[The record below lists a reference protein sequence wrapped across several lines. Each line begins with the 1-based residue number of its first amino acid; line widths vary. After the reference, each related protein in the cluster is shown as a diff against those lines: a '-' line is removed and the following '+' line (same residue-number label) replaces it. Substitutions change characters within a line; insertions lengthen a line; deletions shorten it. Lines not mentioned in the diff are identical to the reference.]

1 MTDRYRIKPGTSVNL
16 RHCDAGDTSAFEGPK
31 QQAEAVVSGKSQ
43 ELDVL
48 QELLYAEHQH
58 RLLIVLQGMDTSGK
72 DSTIRRVFQY
82 VDPLGVRVA
91 SFKAPSLEEQ
101 SYDYL
106 WRVHVQVPSRGEIV
120 IFNRSHYED
129 VCIAR
134 VRSLISRPVW
144 QRRYAQINDFERMLC
159 EEGTTIL
166 KFYLH
171 ISHDEQKKRLE
182 ARRDDPRKRWKL
194 CSADVAERKLWPS
207 YMEAYEEAISK
218 TSTEWAPWY
227 VVPANHKWYRNLVV
241 ASVIVE
247 ALSGLKMH
255 YPEAPEDVS
264 TITIE

>member
-1 MTDRYRIKPGTSVNL
+1 MMDRYRVKAGSTVNL
-16 RHCDAGDTSAFEGPK
+16 RHCDAGDTSAFQGPK
-31 QQAEAVVSGKSQ
+31 LQAEAVVSGKSQ

-58 RLLIVLQGMDTSGK
+58 KLLIILQGMDTSGK
-72 DSTIRRVFQY
+72 DSTIRRVFQH

-106 WRVHVQVPSRGEIV
+106 WRVHSQVPSKGEIV

-134 VRSLISRPVW
+134 VRSLVPGAVW

-159 EEGTTIL
+159 EEGMTIL
-166 KFYLH
+166 KFFLH
-171 ISHDEQKKRLE
+171 ISQDEQKKRLE
-182 ARRDDPRKRWKL
+182 ERRDDPNKRWKFS
-194 CSADVAERKLWPS
+194 SADVEERRLWPN
-207 YMEAYEEAISK
+207 YTEAYEEALSK

-247 ALSGLKMH
+247 TLSGLKMH
-255 YPEAPEDVS
+255 YPKAAEDVGR
-264 TITIE
+264 ITIE

>member
-1 MTDRYRIKPGTSVNL
+1 MDRYRVKPGSSIRL
-16 RHCDAGDTSAFEGPK
+16 RHWDPGDTSAFQGPK

-58 RLLIVLQGMDTSGK
+58 KLLIILQGMDTSGK
-72 DSTIRRVFQY
+72 DSTIRRVFQH

-101 SYDYL
+101 SFDYL
-106 WRVHVQVPSRGEIV
+106 WRVHSQVPATGEIV

-134 VRSLISRPVW
+134 VRSLISHHVW
-144 QRRYAQINDFERMLC
+144 QRRYAQINDFERMLW
-159 EEGTTIL
+159 EEGATIL
-166 KFYLH
+166 KFFLH
-171 ISHDEQKKRLE
+171 ISEDEQGKRLE
-182 ARRDDPRKRWKL
+182 ERRDDPRKRWKFS
-194 CSADVAERKLWPS
+194 SADVEERKFWPS
-207 YMEAYEEAISK
+207 YMEAYEEALSK

-227 VVPANHKWYRNLVV
+227 IVPANHKWYRNLVV

-247 ALSGLKMH
+247 TLGSLNMH
-255 YPEAPEDVS
+255 YPKVADDVGQ
-264 TITIE
+264 TPIE

>member
-1 MTDRYRIKPGTSVNL
+1 MDRYRVKPGSSIHL
-16 RHCDAGDTSAFEGPK
+16 RHWDPGDTSAFQGAK

-58 RLLIVLQGMDTSGK
+58 KLLIILQGMDTSGK
-72 DSTIRRVFQY
+72 DSTIRRVFQH

-101 SYDYL
+101 SFDYL
-106 WRVHVQVPSRGEIV
+106 WRVHSQVPATGEIV

-144 QRRYAQINDFERMLC
+144 QRRYAQINDFERMLW
-159 EEGTTIL
+159 EEGATIL
-166 KFYLH
+166 KFFLH
-171 ISHDEQKKRLE
+171 ISEDEQGKRLE
-182 ARRDDPRKRWKL
+182 ERRDDPRKRWKF
-194 CSADVAERKLWPS
+194 SADVEERKFWPS
-207 YMEAYEEAISK
+207 YMEAYEEALSK

-247 ALSGLKMH
+247 TLSGLKMH
-255 YPEAPEDVS
+255 YPKAAEDVERL
-264 TITIE
+264 TIE

>member
-1 MTDRYRIKPGTSVNL
+1 MDRYRIKPGSRVDL
-16 RHCDAGDTSAFEGPK
+16 GEHDPADTGAFHGPK
-31 QQAEAVVSGKSQ
+31 LQADAVVDGKSQ

-48 QELLYAEHQH
+48 QELLYAEHEH
-58 RLLIVLQGMDTSGK
+58 KLLIVLQGMDTSGK
-72 DSTIRRVFQY
+72 DGTIRRVFQH

-101 SYDYL
+101 SFDYL
-106 WRVHVQVPSRGEIV
+106 WRVHSHVPAKGEIV

-134 VRSLISRPVW
+134 VRRLITHHVW
-144 QRRYAQINDFERMLC
+144 ERRYAQIVDFERMLH

-166 KFYLH
+166 KFFLH
-171 ISHDEQKKRLE
+171 ISRDEQKKRLE
-182 ARRDDPRKRWKL
+182 ARRDDPDKRWKFTR
-194 CSADVAERKLWPS
+194 ADVEERKLWPS
-207 YMEAYEEAISK
+207 YVDAYQEAIGR

-247 ALSGLKMH
+247 ALSALGMK
-255 YPEAPEDVS
+255 YPKPPENVAQIAID
-264 TITIE
+264 

>member
-1 MTDRYRIKPGTSVNL
+1 MDRYRVKPGSSINL
-16 RHCDAGDTSAFEGPK
+16 RHCDPGDTSAFQGPK

-48 QELLYAEHQH
+48 QELLYAEHKH
-58 RLLIVLQGMDTSGK
+58 KLLIILQGMDTSGK
-72 DSTIRRVFQY
+72 DSTIRRVFQH

-101 SYDYL
+101 SFDYL
-106 WRVHVQVPSRGEIV
+106 WRVHSQVPSKGEIV

-129 VCIAR
+129 VCITR
-134 VRSLISRPVW
+134 VRSLIPHAVW

-159 EEGTTIL
+159 EEGATIL
-166 KFYLH
+166 KFFLH
-171 ISHDEQKKRLE
+171 INQDEQKKRLE
-182 ARRDDPRKRWKL
+182 ERRDDPSKRWKFS
-194 CSADVAERKLWPS
+194 SADVEERKLWPS
-207 YMEAYEEAISK
+207 YMEAYEEALSR

-247 ALSGLKMH
+247 ALGSLKMH
-255 YPEAPEDVS
+255 YPKAADDV
-264 TITIE
+264 TQITIE

>member
-1 MTDRYRIKPGTSVNL
+1 MDRYRVKPGSSIRL
-16 RHCDAGDTSAFEGPK
+16 RHWDPGDTSAFQGAK

-58 RLLIVLQGMDTSGK
+58 KLLIILQGMDTSGK
-72 DSTIRRVFQY
+72 DSTIRRVFQH

-101 SYDYL
+101 SFDYL
-106 WRVHVQVPSRGEIV
+106 WRVHSQVPATGEIV

-144 QRRYAQINDFERMLC
+144 QRRYAQINDFERMLW
-159 EEGTTIL
+159 EEGATIL
-166 KFYLH
+166 KFFLH
-171 ISHDEQKKRLE
+171 ISEDEQGKRLE
-182 ARRDDPRKRWKL
+182 ERRDDPRKCWKFS
-194 CSADVAERKLWPS
+194 SADVEERKFWPS
-207 YMEAYEEAISK
+207 YMEAYEEALSK

-247 ALSGLKMH
+247 TLSGLKMH
-255 YPEAPEDVS
+255 YPKAAEDVERL
-264 TITIE
+264 TIE